1 MMTIQGPITGPF
13 SLHAEQPHIIPPTKP
28 LI

>member
-1 MMTIQGPITGPF
+1 MMTIQGPFTGPF
-13 SLHAEQPHIIPPTKP
+13 SLPAEQSHIITPTKP